1 MARTSMVCFP
11 KCVAIVLLLS
21 AASFAQT
28 FARDRVRRP
37 VDDGQMSIVAG
48 NVHAFAKPEFDQG
61 RADGN
66 MKINRAA
73 IVFRPSPAQQ
83 SALEALLASQQDRT
97 SSSYHK
103 WLTPEQYADR
113 FGMTRND
120 LAKVSAWLQSKGLTV
135 DETAR
140 GRNRV
145 FFTGTVAQIEDT
157 FRAEI
162 HHYEVSGEA
171 HFANATELS
180 VPAAFAHTVLSFG
193 NLNDFH
199 PKPRA
204 RRPSPKFTSST
215 SGNHFLAPN
224 DFATIYDLG
233 PLYAAGFDGT
243 GETIAVVGDSAIT
256 LSDIDAFRSL
266 SGLPANE
273 PQVITVAGTGTP
285 THNSDEVE
293 ADLDL
298 EWSGAVAKGANI
310 IYVLV
315 GPNANGGAFD
325 ALTFAIDNK
334 VAPVIS
340 NSFGLCEAD
349 MGTAN
354 AQATQVS
361 VRQAIAQGQT
371 ITSPT
376 GDTGAADCE
385 GDLQTTPAVATLG
398 LAVDVPA
405 SIPEVTGVGGS
416 EFMGDAGGGV
426 PPITTPFWNAGN
438 DAGGGSAIKYIP
450 EMAWND
456 SPVTGTGPMLS
467 TVLSGGGGG
476 VSTIFAKPS
485 WQTGTGNRNVPDL
498 SLNASPNHD
507 GYLICST
514 TDSAGNSAC
523 TNGFRDSQGFLDVVG
538 GTSAGPPT
546 FAGIVA
552 IINQATRGAKPSGQG
567 LVNPILYS
575 LATTKPA
582 AFHDIITGNNRVSCT
597 AGTPNCPSTPPA
609 GCTVPC
615 IGFVASAGY
624 DQATGLGSIDANN
637 LVRAWPNFS
646 STPDFAVGGSAVNLS
661 APGQSGASTVTV
673 TAMNAFGGTVS
684 LSFTPCSATA
694 EITCSL
700 SASSVSV
707 NNSGATATLSVSTI
721 APSALAKAS
730 PQVGSGA
737 GWFASGGGALL
748 AGFFVMGAPS
758 RRRRWSGLLGILLL
772 TLVAAGI
779 SCGGGSSSHTSNP
792 GTPAGTYTIA
802 VTATSGSLTHTT
814 NVAITVQ

>member
-28 FARDRVRRP
+28 FARDRVRGP

-73 IVFRPSPAQQ
+73 IVFKPSPAQQ
-83 SALEALLASQQDRT
+83 SALEALLAAQQDRT
-97 SSSYHK
+97 SSNYHK

-113 FGMTRND
+113 FGMTRDD
-120 LAKVSAWLQSKGLTV
+120 LAKVSAWLQSKGFTV
-135 DETAR
+135 NEAAR

-157 FRAEI
+157 FRTEI

-171 HFANATELS
+171 HFANAIEPS
-180 VPAAFAHTVLSFG
+180 VPAAFADTVLSFG
-193 NLNDFH
+193 NLNDFR
-199 PKPRA
+199 PRPRT

-233 PLYAAGFDGT
+233 PLYKAGFDGT
-243 GETIAVVGDSAIT
+243 GETIAVVGDSAVT
-256 LSDIDAFRSL
+256 LSNIDTFRSL

-273 PQVITVAGTGTP
+273 PQVIVVAGTGTP
-285 THNSDEVE
+285 THNGDEVE

-361 VRQAIAQGQT
+361 ARQAIAQGQT

-405 SIPEVTGVGGS
+405 SIPEVTGVGGTEYS
-416 EFMGDAGGGV
+416 GDV
-426 PPITTPFWNAGN
+426 PPGN
-438 DAGGGSAIKYIP
+438 PATYWTSVNNPDNGSAIIYIP

-467 TVLSGGGGG
+467 AVLSAGGGG

-485 WQTGTGNRNVPDL
+485 WQTGSGNREVPDIA
-498 SLNASPNHD
+498 LNASPEHD
-507 GYLICST
+507 GYLICSP
-514 TDSAGNSAC
+514 TDSAGNPAC
-523 TNGFRDSQGFLDVVG
+523 TNGFRDSSTQGFLDVVG
-538 GTSAGPPT
+538 GTSAGAPT

-552 IINQATRGAKPSGQG
+552 IINQATRAAKPNGQG
-567 LVNPILYS
+567 NVNPELYA
-575 LATTKPA
+575 LAGNSMLK
-582 AFHDIITGNNRVSCT
+582 AFHDITTGNNRVPCT
-597 AGTPNCPSTPPA
+597 AGTPNCPSGT
-609 GCTVPC
+609 TN
-615 IGFVASAGY
+615 IGFNAVPGY

-637 LVRAWPNFS
+637 LVRAWTNFS
-646 STPDFAVGGSAVNLS
+646 TTPDFAVGGSAVNLS

-673 TAMNAFGGTVS
+673 TAMNGFSGTVN
-684 LSFTPCSATA
+684 LSFTPCSTTA
-694 EITCSL
+694 EISCSL

-758 RRRRWSGLLGILLL
+758 RRRRWSGLLGILFL

-779 SCGGGSSSHTSNP
+779 SCGGGNSSHTSNP
-792 GTPAGTYTIA
+792 GTPVGTYTIA

>member
-1 MARTSMVCFP
+1 MARTSVVCFP

-21 AASFAQT
+21 AVSFAQT
-28 FARDRVRRP
+28 FARDRVRGP
-37 VDDGQMSIVAG
+37 VDDSQMSIVAG

-193 NLNDFH
+193 NLNNLH

-315 GPNANGGAFD
+315 
-325 ALTFAIDNK
+325 
-334 VAPVIS
+334 
-340 NSFGLCEAD
+340 
-349 MGTAN
+349 
-354 AQATQVS
+354 
-361 VRQAIAQGQT
+361 
-371 ITSPT
+371 
-376 GDTGAADCE
+376 
-385 GDLQTTPAVATLG
+385 
-398 LAVDVPA
+398 
-405 SIPEVTGVGGS
+405 
-416 EFMGDAGGGV
+416 
-426 PPITTPFWNAGN
+426 
-438 DAGGGSAIKYIP
+438 
-450 EMAWND
+450 
-456 SPVTGTGPMLS
+456 
-467 TVLSGGGGG
+467 
-476 VSTIFAKPS
+476 
-485 WQTGTGNRNVPDL
+485 
-498 SLNASPNHD
+498 
-507 GYLICST
+507 
-514 TDSAGNSAC
+514 
-523 TNGFRDSQGFLDVVG
+523 
-538 GTSAGPPT
+538 
-546 FAGIVA
+546 
-552 IINQATRGAKPSGQG
+552 
-567 LVNPILYS
+567 
-575 LATTKPA
+575 
-582 AFHDIITGNNRVSCT
+582 
-597 AGTPNCPSTPPA
+597 
-609 GCTVPC
+609 
-615 IGFVASAGY
+615 
-624 DQATGLGSIDANN
+624 
-637 LVRAWPNFS
+637 
-646 STPDFAVGGSAVNLS
+646 
-661 APGQSGASTVTV
+661 
-673 TAMNAFGGTVS
+673 
-684 LSFTPCSATA
+684 
-694 EITCSL
+694 
-700 SASSVSV
+700 
-707 NNSGATATLSVSTI
+707 
-721 APSALAKAS
+721 
-730 PQVGSGA
+730 
-737 GWFASGGGALL
+737 
-748 AGFFVMGAPS
+748 
-758 RRRRWSGLLGILLL
+758 
-772 TLVAAGI
+772 
-779 SCGGGSSSHTSNP
+779 
-792 GTPAGTYTIA
+792 
-802 VTATSGSLTHTT
+802 
-814 NVAITVQ
+814 